1 MRLACQSCGHM
12 FTYECATIKKCRVC
26 RGLATEH
33 EQSPISQNRT
43 IIPTKKKEKEY
54 KTKVCLHC
62 GREFLTTRNNKKI
75 CSVECATERNREQL
89 KKGRERR
96 YAEGYRP
103 PKRKLT
109 CIICHKK
116 FEHERPKLTCSN
128 ACTRKHKTNLMLD
141 YERKGKMYNEKR
153 RKF

>member
-12 FTYECATIKKCRVC
+12 FTYENATTRKCRVC
-26 RGLATEH
+26 RGLTTEH
-33 EQSPISQNRT
+33 ETSPVVEKPIKTIKDPRT
-43 IIPTKKKEKEY
+43 T
-54 KTKVCLHC
+54 VCLNC
-62 GREFLTTRNNKKI
+62 GKEFLTFKHNKKL
-75 CSVECATERNREQL
+75 CSVECEKARKNKMTREYAL
-89 KKGRERR
+89 KR

-103 PKRKLT
+103 PKKQLT

-128 ACTRKHKTNLMLD
+128 ACTRKHKANLMLD